1 MVSFGSVFVS
11 QIFECD
17 VCARI
22 SFARR
27 SANGLDRTDWGGG
40 AEGKAMVELLKAAPV
55 SSSEFIIVC
64 LAFRNEKNPFFSI
77 VLRRGSGE
85 GRFCME
91 ITKDVFGRAEGVD
104 GLGRDGAAGVLEGVP
119 CRVAIVHDWLPQMGG
134 AEKVLAQILKVFPS
148 ADVFTLLDF
157 LSAEDR
163 RFLARTRVSTSWVQH
178 LPFARTRYR
187 LYLPVM
193 PLAVEGFDLASYPL
207 VISSSYA
214 VAKGVITGPNQ
225 LHLCYC
231 HSPVR
236 YAWDMQEQYLM
247 HSRRNRGMSGL
258 VARMILHY
266 IRLWDS
272 RTPNGVDSFA
282 ANSRFVA
289 RRIWKVYRR
298 RSRIIYPPVPRGP
311 LVSRVQPLAEREFYV
326 SVGRLV
332 PYKRVD
338 LIVEAFRRMP
348 GRSIKIIGSGP
359 QSESLRARCPRNVEF
374 LGRQP
379 QSVVD
384 ACLSGARA
392 FVFAAEEDFG
402 IAPVEAQAAGTPV
415 IAYGRGG
422 AQESVIDG
430 VTGVLFGSQTPEAI
444 VEAVERAEGIE
455 FSSAALKSNA
465 DRFSEEQF
473 RREITRWVNEEWALF
488 SSGGEAGSGDS
499 AFDEKRESDGA
510 LQEACCC
517 V

>member
-1 MVSFGSVFVS
+1 MGTMG
-11 QIFECD
+11 
-17 VCARI
+17 
-22 SFARR
+22 
-27 SANGLDRTDWGGG
+27 GLFKSGGTD
-40 AEGKAMVELLKAAPV
+40 LD
-55 SSSEFIIVC
+55 
-64 LAFRNEKNPFFSI
+64 
-77 VLRRGSGE
+77 E
-85 GRFCME
+85 GRS
-91 ITKDVFGRAEGVD
+91 KVVAEQ
-104 GLGRDGAAGVLEGVP
+104 LASVP
-119 CRVAIVHDWLPQMGG
+119 ARVAVVHDWLPQIGG

-157 LSAEDR
+157 LSVQER
-163 RFLARTRVSTSWVQH
+163 GFLAGTRVRTSWVQN

-187 LYLPVM
+187 LYLPLM
-193 PLAVEGFDLASYPL
+193 PLAVEAFDLSSYPL

-236 YAWDMQEQYLM
+236 YAWDMQEQYLIQ
-247 HSRRNRGMSGL
+247 SRRHRGLSGL

-266 IRLWDS
+266 IRLWDL

-298 RSRIIYPPVPRGP
+298 RSRVIYPPVPRGP
-311 LVSRVQPLAEREFYV
+311 SVARVPLPPARKFYV

-348 GRSIKIIGSGP
+348 GRSLKIIGAGP
-359 QSESLRARCPRNVEF
+359 QSDILKENCPPNVEF

-379 QSVVD
+379 QHVVD
-384 ACLSGARA
+384 ACLCEARA

-415 IAYGRGG
+415 IAYGKGG

-430 VTGVLFGSQTPEAI
+430 LTGVLFSRQTPEAI
-444 VEAVERAEGIE
+444 VDAVERAEKIE
-455 FSSAALKSNA
+455 FSPAALRANA
-465 DRFSEEQF
+465 DRFSEERF
-473 RREITRWVNEEWALF
+473 RREIESWVGEEWALF
-488 SSGGEAGSGDS
+488 EAGSSLCEKDGGNGDLFEVEMAGLS
-499 AFDEKRESDGA
+499 GGR
-510 LQEACCC
+510 
-517 V
+517 

>member
-1 MVSFGSVFVS
+1 MEIAKDFLG
-11 QIFECD
+11 
-17 VCARI
+17 R
-22 SFARR
+22 
-27 SANGLDRTDWGGG
+27 
-40 AEGKAMVELLKAAPV
+40 
-55 SSSEFIIVC
+55 
-64 LAFRNEKNPFFSI
+64 
-77 VLRRGSGE
+77 GE
-85 GRFCME
+85 GACGFRRE
-91 ITKDVFGRAEGVD
+91 RVTNA
-104 GLGRDGAAGVLEGVP
+104 LEGVP
-119 CRVAIVHDWLPQMGG
+119 CRVAVVHDWLPQMGG
-134 AEKVLAQILKVFPS
+134 AEKVLAQILKIFPS

-163 RFLARTRVSTSWVQH
+163 KFLASTKVSTSWVQH

-187 LYLPVM
+187 LYLPLM
-193 PLAVEGFDLASYPL
+193 PLAVEGFDLASYQL

-236 YAWDMQEQYLM
+236 YAWDMQEQYLVQ
-247 HSRRNRGMSGL
+247 SRRNRGLSGM

-311 LVSRVQPLAEREFYV
+311 LGSLMQPVAERKFYV

-348 GRSIKIIGSGP
+348 GRRIKIIGSGP

-384 ACLSGARA
+384 HCLSGARG

-415 IAYGRGG
+415 VAYGRGG

-444 VEAVERAEGIE
+444 VDAVERAEGIE
-455 FSSAALKSNA
+455 FSPAVLKSNA

-473 RREITRWVNEEWALF
+473 RREITRWVGEEWALF
-488 SSGGEAGSGDS
+488 SSGSVEAFGDS
-499 AFDEKRESDGA
+499 AVDKKRESDRA
-510 LQEACCC
+510 KPEACCC